1 MQMTLQSTFILSRVV
16 TCPMVLIKG
25 SLLNLFVFSCVNWQ
39 MFTIPRY
46 LLYLASNCSYNHR
59 QPLKLLVSKENPTK
73 I

>member
-25 SLLNLFVFSCVNWQ
+25 SLLNLFFFSLSYRQ

-46 LLYLASNCSYNHR
+46 LLYLASDCSWNQR
-59 QPLKLLVSKENPTK
+59 QL
-73 I
+73 